1 MLFYCIC
8 KLLAFSTL
16 YPHSTLSHLIHTSS
30 STATRPTPFGLSLTH
45 TRGRNAHK
53 KRANIRRKSEFAK
66 VLALIF
72 KHLAYFALFFSH
84 TKCWHTIRP
93 TLPIERKPS
102 QNSPHDYTTRDAH
115 IAHHPLSYNLM
126 LTRPNNINH
135 TAITASESNIAPSA
149 TIALRSNTA
158 TSAITASESNIAP
171 SATIAPR
178 SNTAPSA
185 ITALGPTSPPSATI
199 APRSNIAPLSAALLT
214 T

>member
-8 KLLAFSTL
+8 KLFAFSTL

-30 STATRPTPFGLSLTH
+30 STATRPTPFGPSLTH

-72 KHLAYFALFFSH
+72 KHLAFIALFFSH

-93 TLPIERKPS
+93 TLQIERKPS
-102 QNSPHDYTTRDAH
+102 QNTPHDYTTRDAH

-126 LTRPNNINH
+126 LTRPNNTNH
-135 TAITASESNIAPSA
+135 TAKTASESNITPFRYNS
-149 TIALRSNTA
+149 TQVQHR
-158 TSAITASESNIAP
+158 P
-171 SATIAPR
+171 
-178 SNTAPSA
+178 
-185 ITALGPTSPPSATI
+185 
-199 APRSNIAPLSAALLT
+199 PLSAALLT

>member
-8 KLLAFSTL
+8 KLFAFSTL

-30 STATRPTPFGLSLTH
+30 STATRPTPFGPSLTH

-72 KHLAYFALFFSH
+72 KHLAFIALFFSH

-93 TLPIERKPS
+93 TLQIERKPS
-102 QNSPHDYTTRDAH
+102 QNTPHDYTTRDAH

-126 LTRPNNINH
+126 LTRPNNTNH
-135 TAITASESNIAPSA
+135 TAKTASESNITPFRYNS
-149 TIALRSNTA
+149 TQVQHR
-158 TSAITASESNIAP
+158 
-171 SATIAPR
+171 
-178 SNTAPSA
+178 
-185 ITALGPTSPPSATI
+185 PP
-199 APRSNIAPLSAALLT
+199 
-214 T
+214 

>member
-8 KLLAFSTL
+8 KSLTFSTL

-93 TLPIERKPS
+93 TLQIERKPS
-102 QNSPHDYTTRDAH
+102 QNTPHDYTTRDAH

-126 LTRPNNINH
+126 LTRPNNTNH
-135 TAITASESNIAPSA
+135 TAKTASESNITPFRHNS
-149 TIALRSNTA
+149 TQVQHCPICQNCIRVQHRPLLLQKH
-158 TSAITASESNIAP
+158 P
-171 SATIAPR
+171 
-178 SNTAPSA
+178 
-185 ITALGPTSPPSATI
+185 GPTLPP
-199 APRSNIAPLSAALLT
+199 
-214 T
+214 

>member
-1 MLFYCIC
+1 MLFYCIY

-16 YPHSTLSHLIHTSS
+16 SPHPTLSHLIHTSS

-72 KHLAYFALFFSH
+72 KHLAFIALFFSH

-93 TLPIERKPS
+93 TLQIERKPS
-102 QNSPHDYTTRDAH
+102 QNTPHDYTTRDAH

-126 LTRPNNINH
+126 LTRPNNTNH
-135 TAITASESNIAPSA
+135 TAKTASESNIAPSA
-149 TIALRSNTA
+149 
-158 TSAITASESNIAP
+158 ITASESNITP
-171 SATIAPR
+171 FCRNSTQVQHCP
-178 SNTAPSA
+178 
-185 ITALGPTSPPSATI
+185 LKCSPLDYVVW
-199 APRSNIAPLSAALLT
+199 PLA
-214 T
+214 